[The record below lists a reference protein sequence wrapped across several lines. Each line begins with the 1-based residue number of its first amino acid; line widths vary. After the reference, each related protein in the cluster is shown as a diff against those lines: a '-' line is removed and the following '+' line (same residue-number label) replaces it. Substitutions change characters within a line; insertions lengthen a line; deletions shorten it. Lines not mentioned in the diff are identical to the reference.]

1 MRCTVLLVLLLA
13 GVASA
18 ALAQSAENEGFQALD
33 QKDYPTAIRIF
44 AKIAADDPKNFTA
57 WFNLALAESALGK
70 DADSIEHYR
79 RALEAKPDLYEARLN
94 LGMIYFRNA
103 KPADAAVQLAEAC
116 RLKDDQ
122 FRPRLYLAES
132 QFAAAEY
139 KEASASFE
147 LAVKLDPKSARS
159 ELGWGQSL
167 LRLNAFDDA
176 AAHYRRAAELDPA
189 LKSRQMELASAYAA
203 AHRPID
209 AIAILKELPIE
220 ADTNQKLAELYLAA
234 GQPDKAAV
242 EYEAV
247 YYASPTRANAL
258 ALATAYIQSQQSK
271 KALPLLEKALEQDP
285 NDYDVQ
291 MAAGRIYMQA
301 RDYPKASA
309 RFFAAAKI
317 KPDLDTPWSEL
328 AAAATL
334 AETYPQAL
342 YALDQ
347 VRRLHAEKA
356 GHFYFRAIILD
367 KLKQMKPALENYR
380 RFLELSQGEHPDEE
394 FKARQRVRILEH
406 ELTGR

>member
-1 MRCTVLLVLLLA
+1 MRCTVGLVLLLA
-13 GVASA
+13 AAVSA
-18 ALAQSAENEGFQALD
+18 AAGQSAENEGFQALD
-33 QKDYPTAIRIF
+33 QKNYTAAIRIF
-44 AKIAADDPKNFTA
+44 AKIADDDPKNFSA

-70 DADSIEHYR
+70 DAESIEHYR

-94 LGMIYFRNA
+94 LGMVYFRDA
-103 KPADAAVQLAEAC
+103 KPAEAAEQLAEAC

-132 QFAAAEY
+132 QFAAGEY
-139 KEASASFE
+139 KEAAASFE
-147 LAVKLDPKSARS
+147 VAVKLDPKSARS
-159 ELGWGQSL
+159 ELGWGQCL
-167 LRLNAFDDA
+167 LKMNAPDEA
-176 AAHYRRAAELDPA
+176 AAHYRRAADLDPA
-189 LKSRQMELASAYAA
+189 LKSRQIELASAYAA

-209 AIAILKELPIE
+209 AIAILKDLPIE

-271 KALPLLEKALEQDP
+271 KALPLLEKAIEQDP

-291 MAAGRIYMQA
+291 MAAGRISIQA
-301 RDYPKASA
+301 RDYLKAAA
-309 RFFAAAKI
+309 RFSAAAKI

-334 AETYPQAL
+334 AEQYPQAL

-347 VRRLHAEKA
+347 VHRLHAEKA

-367 KLKQMKPALENYR
+367 KLKQIKPALENYR
-380 RFLELSQGEHPDEE
+380 RFLEMSKGEHPDEE
-394 FKARQRVRILEH
+394 FKARQRARILEH